1 MEYIITI
8 DNFSGPLDLL
18 LHLIKQSDI
27 DIVDIEIVDI
37 TDQYLK
43 YITKNQ
49 ELNLNI
55 ASEYLVMAAEL
66 IEMKS
71 KILLPKE
78 ENNDEDEYEE
88 DPRQQLINR
97 LLEYESYK
105 EMTPKFKEL
114 ETSRKDY
121 FTKEPTIP
129 DDILPCKLPNDDLN
143 LESLM
148 DAFNKFLSRKELE
161 KPLNTKIASK
171 EITIQERS
179 HDIKNI
185 LKRKNKIEFE
195 ELFEYKTRDYVV
207 VTFLSVLDLAKKQE
221 LIITQDNNFD
231 KIILQLR
238 GD

>member
-1 MEYIITI
+1 MEYVVTI
-8 DNFSGPLDLL
+8 DNFEGPLDLL
-18 LHLIKQSDI
+18 LHLIRKSDI
-27 DIVDIEIVDI
+27 NIVDIEIVDI
-37 TDQYLK
+37 TEQYLS
-43 YITKNQ
+43 YINKNQ

-66 IEMKS
+66 IEIKS

-78 ENNDEDEYEE
+78 EILDEDEYEE

-114 ETSRKDY
+114 EKSRKDY

-129 DDILPCKLPNDDLN
+129 NDILPCKISNDDLN
-143 LESLM
+143 LDSLM
-148 DAFNKFLSRKELE
+148 DAFNKFLLRKELE

-179 HDIKNI
+179 LDIKRI
-185 LKRKNKIEFE
+185 LKNKKRINFE
-195 ELFEYKTRDYVV
+195 ELFEYKTRDFIV

-221 LIITQDNNFD
+221 LVIKQENNFD
-231 KIILQLR
+231 KIVLQLR
-238 GD
+238 EN